1 MGIKMSSVNISI
13 TEDVYRKLK
22 KLKGGDKSF
31 SEVIT
36 LLVERKKDISRC
48 FGLLEGEEGLDEIR
62 EEAARSR
69 KAKWRR

>member
-36 LLVERKKDISRC
+36 LLVERKKDITRC
-48 FGLLEGEEGLDEIR
+48 FGLLKGEEGLKAIR

>member
-13 TEDVYRKLK
+13 TEEVYKKLK

-36 LLVERKKDISRC
+36 LLVEKKKDISRC
-48 FGLLEGEEGLDEIR
+48 FGLLKGDKGLDTIR
-62 EEAARSR
+62 GEAARSR
-69 KAKWRR
+69 KAKWRS